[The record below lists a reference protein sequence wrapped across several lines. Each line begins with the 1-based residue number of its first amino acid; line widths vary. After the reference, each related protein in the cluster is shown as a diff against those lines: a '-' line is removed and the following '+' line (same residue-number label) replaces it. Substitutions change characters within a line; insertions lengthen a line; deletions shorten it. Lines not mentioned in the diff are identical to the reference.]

1 MRGSRVGRAV
11 PLAFCLA
18 LLATGTDVARAEDAV
33 TEKAEEARR
42 IADLV
47 ARLKSEDVDE
57 RRQAVAEAKREQAP
71 AVTAE
76 LVRRIPDAD
85 EKVRIAAIAALGART
100 DTAARKDAAGH
111 LASRLARVTKN
122 EQREERFAA
131 LRALHDL
138 AQPSTLKALEG
149 DLALDM
155 EPEELALRL
164 RAIANL
170 PCDEAVE
177 TLIKARSSGRGGRTG
192 RGGYGVRMV
201 REAWVYAT
209 GQSKPSS
216 DPDAWRSW
224 WGERKPT
231 WDHSEALA
239 RRKSEGGGPTARPN
253 DAADGG

>member
-18 LLATGTDVARAEDAV
+18 LLITASGVARAEDAV
-33 TEKAEEARR
+33 TERAEEARR

-47 ARLKSEDVDE
+47 ARLKSEDVDG

-100 DTAARKDAAGH
+100 ETAARKDAAGH

-138 AQPSTLKALEG
+138 AQPSTLKALEDG
-149 DLALDM
+149 VALDM

-170 PCDEAVE
+170 PCDDAIEW
-177 TLIKARSSGRGGRTG
+177 LIKARSSSGRGGRAG
-192 RGGYGVRMV
+192 RGYGGRMM
-201 REAWVYAT
+201 RDAWEYAT
-209 GQSKPSS
+209 GQPRPSN
-216 DPDAWRSW
+216 DPDAWRTW
-224 WGERKPT
+224 WSERKDS

-239 RRKSEGGGPTARPN
+239 RRTSEGGGPTARPN
-253 DAADGG
+253 DATDGG